1 MRIERATSSE
11 VAKAA
16 GWWEDPELD
25 VDLLRIV
32 NPADK
37 PYLGGASLAFTI
49 PLSGVPRLERKS
61 AQAYSE
67 AAAAEIV
74 AAEREIASEARM
86 AAVKMLMMNRVAE
99 ELRRFGRDERI
110 RQSFVR
116 ARRLAEAGELS
127 TTELS
132 AAERRRHE
140 REHKLRRAE
149 NDADAAESEL
159 RRLLGVSP
167 ETRMNFAETLA
178 RECPHTQMPPERPAL
193 DYTRHPRVVAVLKRL
208 AGDEAALQAEIRRQ
222 YPDLK
227 LGPAYSREEGL
238 DRFGLIAGIELPLWN
253 RNRKGIAEAEGKRD
267 ATRSDAVAAWREVV
281 ERVAAARRYL
291 ERLLGHRAESTLKS
305 AADAD
310 ALADAGELD
319 ALAFIAVREEI
330 LDAEINELE
339 WKASVCLAFEE
350 LEKHKIG
357 E

>member
-1 MRIERATSSE
+1 
-11 VAKAA
+11 
-16 GWWEDPELD
+16 
-25 VDLLRIV
+25 
-32 NPADK
+32 
-37 PYLGGASLAFTI
+37 
-49 PLSGVPRLERKS
+49 
-61 AQAYSE
+61 
-67 AAAAEIV
+67 
-74 AAEREIASEARM
+74 
-86 AAVKMLMMNRVAE
+86 
-99 ELRRFGRDERI
+99 
-110 RQSFVR
+110 
-116 ARRLAEAGELS
+116 
-127 TTELS
+127 
-132 AAERRRHE
+132 
-140 REHKLRRAE
+140 
-149 NDADAAESEL
+149 
-159 RRLLGVSP
+159 
-167 ETRMNFAETLA
+167 
-178 RECPHTQMPPERPAL
+178 MPPERPAL

-208 AGDEAALQAEIRRQ
+208 AGDEATLQAEIRRQ

-319 ALAFIAVREEI
+319 ALAFIAFREEI